1 MLVCLVGF
9 RETIRNHLLT
19 LGCAVCLVFGFPL
32 TGWWE
37 QTVNGS
43 TVFDLFVDPFVL
55 FFLLVGFVNDLDEHF
70 WWNNYEAVVITNADV
85 VWLHGGATA
94 SNGCVHFPWHVTTT
108 QHSGVVTVGV
118 DRDANFS
125 YGSSV
130 TDTAVGD
137 HSVCA
142 ANLGTH
148 GQDVTEGSG
157 TFFTACFHDDDV
169 VWLYGV

>member
-1 MLVCLVGF
+1 
-9 RETIRNHLLT
+9 
-19 LGCAVCLVFGFPL
+19 
-32 TGWWE
+32 
-37 QTVNGS
+37 
-43 TVFDLFVDPFVL
+43 
-55 FFLLVGFVNDLDEHF
+55 
-70 WWNNYEAVVITNADV
+70 V

-94 SNGCVHFPWHVTTT
+94 SNGCVHFPWHVTAT
-108 QHSGVVTVGV
+108 QHSWVVTVRV

-142 ANLGTH
+142 ANFGAH

-169 VWLYGV
+169 VWLYGVHGLFLLVETAAVFLEQVFAVWHIAQGLGETKDLL